1 MILASHGIIGSS
13 IVQAYDI
20 DAQAFFDRVDTAG
33 GSLSLTEKNA
43 VNTLVIKMKD
53 DGIWTLMKAIYPMV
67 GASSAACSQN
77 LKSSSFTGTFTAVGV
92 IYDSNGITLNGSSG
106 YMDSSIVPNVTLQL
120 NSVHLSAYIRNNTGS
135 GGAMGCADNSL
146 ANGLYLNPRFTNNQQ
161 FSRSNSNS
169 GGGQGN
175 LNSVG
180 FWLSSRVSS
189 TTFKIFK
196 SNTTFATETITTS
209 GRSANPIFVGAV
221 QLANFGIEYSNRNI
235 AFASIGDGLT
245 DTEASNFYT
254 AVQAFQTTLSRQV

>member
-1 MILASHGIIGSS
+1 MILSSHGIIGSS
-13 IVQAYDI
+13 IVQI
-20 DAQAFFDRVDTAG
+20 DADWLAYYNRVIAAG
-33 GSLSLTEKNA
+33 GTLTTTEQNATLQLVLDLKANSL
-43 VNTLVIKMKD
+43 
-53 DGIWTLMKAIYPMV
+53 WTPMKAIYPMV

-106 YMDSSIVPNVTLQL
+106 YMDSSIVPSVTLQL
-120 NSVHLSAYIRNNTGS
+120 NSVHLSAYIRNNTAS

-146 ANGLYLNPRFTNNQQ
+146 VNGLYLNPRFISNQQ

-169 GGGQGN
+169 GGAQTN

-189 TTFKIFK
+189 TTFKIFQ
-196 SNTTFATETITTS
+196 SNTTFATENIPTS